1 MGFPYMQVSQLKITK
16 ETLAE
21 DFISSYW
28 EQRCTLRAE
37 QVRPALGCANQPSTM
52 REGS

>member
-37 QVRPALGCANQPSTM
+37 QVRPALGCANQPSSM
-52 REGS
+52 RAGS